1 MQGTEVE
8 KRRGHMNTYLRKH
21 LLLLSGCT
29 GLCLLAACA
38 TTRTDSLRASASRLD
53 DASRHFSSQLQ
64 YQGDDSRRGRVSRD
78 AGDLAQAARKFDHAL
93 ADGDSHEHVVAD
105 YRRVTDD
112 YEQLHGQLANEGYA
126 EQNRQVLADFDRVT
140 AAYRDVE
147 AGMNRVRDSARY

>member
-1 MQGTEVE
+1 
-8 KRRGHMNTYLRKH
+8 MNTYLGKY

-64 YQGDDSRRGRVSRD
+64 YQGDDGRRGRISRD
-78 AGDLAQAARKFDHAL
+78 AGDLAQAAHKLGHAL
-93 ADGDSHEHVVAD
+93 DEGDSHDRVAAD
-105 YRRVTDD
+105 YRRVADD
-112 YEQLHGQLANEGYA
+112 YKQLHGQLANEGYA

-147 AGMNRVRDSARY
+147 AGMSRR